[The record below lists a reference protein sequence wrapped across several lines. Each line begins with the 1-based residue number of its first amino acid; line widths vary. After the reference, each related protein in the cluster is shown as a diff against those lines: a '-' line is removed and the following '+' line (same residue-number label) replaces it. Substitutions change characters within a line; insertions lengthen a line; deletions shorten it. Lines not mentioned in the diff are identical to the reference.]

1 MQIKR
6 IGFDLDGVI
15 LDNTTF
21 KKEKYKEVYNM
32 EFEDWQLSSNIIDEF
47 VKDRNMRRYIGTL
60 ASIRNFTKILDEDCI
75 DTLNE
80 LMENGY
86 ELYIVSRRGLSD
98 NGQKAA
104 WESINELK
112 IEKYFKE
119 IIFCESEDTKIK
131 TIIDKGIDVFFDD
144 RIGVI
149 EGVADKIPTSILFD
163 NFDLVSKG
171 KLKVNSYIKTIKNF
185 KEIGDMIKSYE

>member
-1 MQIKR
+1 MQIKK

-32 EFEDWQLSSNIIDEF
+32 DFDDWQLSSNMIDEF
-47 VKDRNMRRYIGTL
+47 IEDRNMRRHIGTL
-60 ASIRNFTKILDEDCI
+60 ASARNFTKLLDEDCI
-75 DTLNE
+75 EVLDFLTE
-80 LMENGY
+80 KGY

-112 IEKYFKE
+112 IKKYFKE
-119 IIFCESEDTKIK
+119 IIFCESEDEKIK
-131 TIIDKGIDVFFDD
+131 SIINRDIDLFFDD

-149 EGVADKIPTSILFD
+149 EGVTGKIPMPFLFD
-163 NFDLVSKG
+163 NFNLVSKG

-185 KEIGDMIKSYE
+185 KEIGEMIESNE